1 MLMTLT
7 RRPLLYAG
15 MSLIISFYDF
25 SKKTV
30 LDKTPSKGVKH
41 VRLGREEG

>member
-7 RRPLLYAG
+7 LRPLLHAG
-15 MSLIISFYDF
+15 MSLVISFYD
-25 SKKTV
+25 

-41 VRLGREEG
+41 DRLDREEG